1 LKKTSLKKNT
11 IANYIGQFYNIFI
24 GIAILP
30 AYMTYLGDEAFG
42 LIGFFTMLSAWMML
56 LDIGLSATISRQ
68 SANLKHSIEG
78 MMEFKHILRSV
89 EAIFLLIAF
98 IIAVGVWCADNWI
111 ANNWLN
117 IEVLDKDE
125 VAYCISLMGI
135 MIGFKWIVGLYKGA
149 INGFEQQVWVNA
161 YSIIINSLKFV
172 GGFILVK
179 YISQS
184 PSSYFEYQL
193 FIGIIE
199 LVIIHRKIYTVVP
212 KSSNFIMPSV
222 IKLKK
227 IMPFALGIAYTSAI
241 WIILTQID
249 KLLLSNI
256 LPLKEYGYFTLVAV
270 VVGGMAALSS
280 PIGTAV
286 QPRMTS
292 LLSLG
297 KHNEMIQLYKKATQF
312 VSVIGFAVAGT
323 VAVFSTELLYAWSG
337 NMEAAL
343 WAGPIL
349 FWYALGNGL
358 LMVLAF
364 QYYLQFAHG
373 NLKYHILGNTVFG
386 LIQIV
391 AMVISV
397 YTYSALGVAITWF
410 ALQAIFLLI
419 WPGFIHGKFAKGIH
433 KDWMLKDVLPAMFST
448 IVVLVGFKF
457 LNLDLLSFERVELF
471 ILLLGIGAVVLI
483 INSLVSS
490 DTRKIILKR
499 FVKNDK

>member
-1 LKKTSLKKNT
+1 MSVKKNT

-30 AYMTYLGDEAFG
+30 AYMTYLGAEAFG

-56 LDIGLSATISRQ
+56 LDVGLSATMSRQ
-68 SANLKHSIEG
+68 SASLKHSLDG
-78 MMEFKHILRSV
+78 MIEFKHILRSV
-89 EAIFLLIAF
+89 EAIFLSIAF
-98 IIAVGVWCADNWI
+98 IITVGVWCADNWI

-117 IEVLDKDE
+117 IELLDKDE
-125 VAYCISLMGI
+125 VAYCISLMGVL
-135 MIGFKWIVGLYKGA
+135 IGFKWIVGLYKGA
-149 INGFEQQVWVNA
+149 INGFEQQVWVNV

-193 FIGIIE
+193 IIGIVE
-199 LVIIHRKIYTVVP
+199 LLIIHNKVYKVVP
-212 KSSNFIMPSV
+212 KSDNFILPSLLM
-222 IKLKK
+222 LKK

-292 LLSLG
+292 LLSQG
-297 KHNEMIQLYKKATQF
+297 KHDEMIHLYKKATQF

-364 QYYLQFAHG
+364 QYYLQFAYG
-373 NLKYHILGNTVFG
+373 NLKYHIWGNTVFG
-386 LIQIV
+386 LIQII
-391 AMVISV
+391 AIVIAV

-410 ALQAIFLLI
+410 ILQAIFLLF
-419 WPGFIHGKFAKGIH
+419 WPYYIHTKFAKGIH
-433 KDWMLKDVLPAMFST
+433 KDWMLKDVFPAMFST
-448 IVVLVGFKF
+448 VVVLVGFKF
-457 LNLDLLSFERVELF
+457 LNLDLLSFSRF
-471 ILLLGIGAVVLI
+471 KIFSLLICIGGIVLVF
-483 INSLVSS
+483 NSMIAS
-490 DTRKIILKR
+490 DTRKIILKGL
-499 FVKNDK
+499 VNNE